1 MPAAT
6 TLVLVPGFMQPA
18 SAWEPVATLL
28 PERYPS
34 APLEHRAH
42 DYEGRL
48 AEISDKGEGAALIG
62 YSLGGRLVLH
72 AALRDPGRYRAL
84 IVVGSSGG
92 LDDPAEREARRE
104 ADERLAAWIEATP
117 IEQVADYWE
126 RQPVFAGQPEALVDA
141 QRPGRLA
148 QDPARLATLL
158 RTAGQGALAPVWED
172 LPTLELPVLALV
184 GERDEPY
191 RAASARLAGLA
202 PNASAATVEDAGHAA
217 HLQRPEAVAKLAVD
231 FLDEHL
237 G

>member
-1 MPAAT
+1 MPAPRSSIART
-6 TLVLVPGFMQPA
+6 T
-18 SAWEPVATLL
+18 T
-28 PERYPS
+28 
-34 APLEHRAH
+34 
-42 DYEGRL
+42 
-48 AEISDKGEGAALIG
+48 KGGWRRSPTRGGAALIG

-126 RQPVFAGQPEALVDA
+126 RQPVFADQSDALVDE